1 MQYQPIDRH
10 ESKVLELR
18 RERRTEAE
26 KLEALKKESEL
37 ALIDQIRRLQAL
49 PPERRT
55 NFLRKRLAYRVSWL

>member
-26 KLEALKKESEL
+26 KLEALKK
-37 ALIDQIRRLQAL
+37 ALRIKV
-49 PPERRT
+49 E
-55 NFLRKRLAYRVSWL
+55 AYPAKQKKNVSAA